1 MVLCNLFFSTFYFFL
16 NFFSTSY
23 FFMYGFMHKIGVL
36 KNSVKLNGKR
46 GSIVQC
52 RYENGADN
60 PALSVFADRGSGYT
74 S

>member
-1 MVLCNLFFSTFYFFL
+1 
-16 NFFSTSY
+16 
-23 FFMYGFMHKIGVL
+23 MYGFMHKIGVL